1 MVEVVR
7 TTIGLVL
14 LAGCLWFG
22 SRAFTARMLYR
33 SVSTAVDE
41 HPSTLVDGE
50 TVAIEGTVKV
60 KELPPLGNS
69 LPIDEKR
76 PVGAYVWR
84 LTERESYQ
92 YGDESSNLIT
102 YASGVESGTFA
113 VDDGRGE
120 IRIDTDWVA
129 EAHDS
134 IDVTV
139 VSPEWRISTPLSK
152 LSWMSQYIQLD
163 EHRTVI
169 PIADMD
175 DVFDVDAVGE
185 SLDDKYF
192 EARAVLDGER
202 LAVRGEV
209 TFEQGTPVL
218 RGSDETPL
226 VLSDQ
231 GFDKFGSRLRRQSLK
246 SGLISGGLA
255 AIASLAL
262 ANGLGIV

>member
-1 MVEVVR
+1 MVR
-7 TTIGLVL
+7 TTVGVVL

-33 SVSTAVDE
+33 SVSTADDE
-41 HPSTLVDGE
+41 RPSTLVGGE

-60 KELPPLGNS
+60 REPPPLGNS
-69 LPIDEKR
+69 LPIDEGR
-76 PVGAYVWR
+76 PIGAYVWR
-84 LTERESYQ
+84 LTERESHQ

-120 IRIDTDWVA
+120 VRIDTDWVA

-134 IDVTV
+134 IDVTA
-139 VSPEWRISTPLSK
+139 VSPEWRVSTPLSK
-152 LSWMSQYIQLD
+152 LSWTSQYIQLD

-175 DVFDVDAVGE
+175 GVFDADAVGE
-185 SLDDKYF
+185 SLDDRYF

-202 LAVRGEV
+202 LAVCGKV

-226 VLSDQ
+226 TLSDQ
-231 GFDKFGSRLRRQSLK
+231 GFDTFGSRLRRQSLK
-246 SGLISGGLA
+246 NGLISGGLA

>member
-22 SRAFTARMLYR
+22 SRAFTASMLYR
-33 SVSTAVDE
+33 SVSTADE
-41 HPSTLVDGE
+41 ERPSTLVGGE

-60 KELPPLGNS
+60 KKSPPLGNS
-69 LPIDEKR
+69 LPIGEEH
-76 PVGAYVWR
+76 PIGAYVWR
-84 LTERESYQ
+84 LTEHESHN
-92 YGDESSNLIT
+92 YGDERSNLIT
-102 YASGVESGTFA
+102 YASGVESGTFT
-113 VDDGRGE
+113 VDDGRDE
-120 IRIDTDWVA
+120 IRIDTDWLA
-129 EAHDS
+129 KAHNS
-134 IDVTV
+134 SDVTT
-139 VSPEWRISTPLSK
+139 VSPEWQVSTPLSK

-163 EHRTVI
+163 EHRAFI

-175 DVFDVDAVGE
+175 DVFDADAVGE
-185 SLDDKYF
+185 SPDNGYF
-192 EARAVLDGER
+192 EARAVLDGEK

-218 RGSDETPL
+218 GGSDETPL
-226 VLSDQ
+226 TLSDQ
-231 GFDKFGSRLRRQSLK
+231 GFDKFGSHLRRQSLK
-246 SGLISGGLA
+246 AGVISGGLA